1 MQFLESKHDEVLV
14 GSSDRNFGFTMA
26 AAFALIGGAGVY
38 KGSSHAALWLG
49 LAVVFA
55 GLALWRPLS
64 LQFANKAWL
73 RLGLVMYSVVNPA
86 IMAIL
91 FFGVMLP
98 IGFSLRMFGKDLLRL
113 TRDSSAPTYWLPRSD
128 PRPLKESMRQQF

>member
-1 MQFLESKHDEVLV
+1 MQFLESEHDEVQV

-26 AAFALIGGAGVY
+26 AAFTLIGGVGIY
-38 KGSSHAALWLG
+38 KGSSYAALWLG
-49 LAVVFA
+49 LAIVFA
-55 GLALWRPLS
+55 GLALRRPQS

-73 RLGLVMYSVVNPA
+73 RLGLVMYSVVNPV

-98 IGFSLRMFGKDLLRL
+98 IGFCLRIFGKDLLRL
-113 TRDSSAPTYWLPRSD
+113 TRDSSASTYWLPRSD
-128 PRPLKESMRQQF
+128 PRPLQESMRQQF